1 MGKSRQQRQ
10 FGEEAARAWLMLVF
24 LALEHQNE
32 AIVHQDPTALTADS
46 VVIDAHRCFF
56 FCAPEDD

>member
-1 MGKSRQQRQ
+1 
-10 FGEEAARAWLMLVF
+10 MLVF